1 MEFTTPQYLPTWLV
15 HHSMARMMLP
25 HPTAPPP
32 TILWFRSRAGRATGE
47 YIQYLQVLGVIQ
59 SVRFNSDDQCF
70 LRPFS
75 AHWLGETRDMYYCPK
90 QYSYCTYFISTS
102 RFHGEEESITC
113 FSEVDWRVVFS
124 RQTWYYLMFMLL
136 FLSLYPFVSR
146 PGQRKSCSS
155 ETERLPN

>member
-1 MEFTTPQYLPTWLV
+1 MGERACTCTWTCTCAVCGRRGDAGRLRPVRVLV
-15 HHSMARMMLP
+15 RCNRRASV
-25 HPTAPPP
+25 
-32 TILWFRSRAGRATGE
+32 RAGVECGSGQAPGVRAGTRLSDVGMG
-47 YIQYLQVLGVIQ
+47 LLGLGVFCLF
-59 SVRFNSDDQCF
+59 V
-70 LRPFS
+70 
-75 AHWLGETRDMYYCPK
+75 K